1 MSRAKILIM
10 VDWFTP
16 GYKAGG
22 PIQSCFNVA
31 YALKDLYEI
40 YVFTSDCD
48 LGSETPYEGIE
59 SDKWI
64 QNLHPSINVYYA
76 SKKNLSPLYIKKVI
90 AGLAPDF
97 IYLNHLFSPLF
108 VVYPLWLN
116 WRGKIRSKVVV
127 CPRGALYDSALAIRK
142 YKKDPFLKI
151 FKWMR
156 IHNTIRFHATNE
168 REKNAILK
176 FFPGS
181 EIVIADNLPNN
192 RQDEFSSVSKTEGKL
207 ICIFVSRIHPIKN
220 LHFLLNLLK
229 DVKSEIKLSI
239 IGPIE
244 DANYWQECKSNI
256 EHLPPNI
263 EVTYLG
269 SVPNNQLSKLIQH
282 HHLFILPTTGE
293 NFGHAIFEA
302 LLSGRPVLIS
312 DQTPWQ
318 DLQKAGIGWELSLE
332 DSRSF
337 IKAIETAASWDQDN
351 FNAYAESSWKYARK
365 FNENPTLQKQYT
377 DLFNA

>member
-1 MSRAKILIM
+1 M

-31 YALKDLYEI
+31 WSLKEAYEI
-40 YVFTSDCD
+40 YVFTSDRD
-48 LGSETPYEGIE
+48 LGAELPYEGIE

-76 SKKNLSPLYIKKVI
+76 NKEKLNTRLVKKIISDI
-90 AGLAPDF
+90 APDY

-116 WRGKIRSKVVV
+116 WKGDTKSKVVV
-127 CPRGALYDSALAIRK
+127 CPRGALYDSALAIKK
-142 YKKDPFLKI
+142 YKKIPFLHF
-151 FKWMR
+151 FKWLG
-156 IHNTIRFHATNE
+156 INKKIRFHATNT

-181 EIVIADNLPNN
+181 EIMIADNLPNSQQN
-192 RQDEFSSVSKTEGKL
+192 DFCTVSKTVGKL
-207 ICIFVSRIHPIKN
+207 KCIFVSRIHPIKN
-220 LHFLLNLLK
+220 LHFLLELLRY
-229 DVKSEIKLSI
+229 VKADLQLSI

-244 DANYWQECKSNI
+244 NVNYWQECNVSIQK
-256 EHLPPNI
+256 LPPNI
-263 EVTYLG
+263 EVVYLG
-269 SVPNNQLSKLIQH
+269 AVPNNQLSGLFLQ

-293 NFGHAIFEA
+293 NFGHAIFESF
-302 LLSGRPVLIS
+302 LSGRPVLIS

-318 DLQKAGIGWELSLE
+318 DLENAAVGWDISL
-332 DSRSF
+332 DKKDAF
-337 IKAIETAASWDQDN
+337 ITAIDTAASWDQ
-351 FNAYAESSWKYARK
+351 EK
-365 FNENPTLQKQYT
+365 FNFHAKSAWNFAEKYISNPGLKNQYSA
-377 DLFNA
+377 LFHE